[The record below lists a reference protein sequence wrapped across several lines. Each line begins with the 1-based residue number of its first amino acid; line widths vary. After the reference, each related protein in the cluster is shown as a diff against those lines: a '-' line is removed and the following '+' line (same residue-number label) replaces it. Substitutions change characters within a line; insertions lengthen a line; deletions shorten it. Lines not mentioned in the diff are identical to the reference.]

1 VDTGVSATRRR
12 PVPAR
17 PDPPASPD
25 SGSSDD
31 RVDAAS
37 LRIGEVAEQVAV
49 STRTIR
55 YYEQVGLLEPS
66 DRSPGGTRRYYAADV
81 ARLQRIRD
89 LQATMGFDLDQI
101 RTILAAEDR
110 LSDLR
115 DEYGEAIPLV
125 RRNEILLEAMDLN
138 TQLEDQVHAKLDR
151 LAEFLDDLERKSVR
165 YHQLADER
173 GLTRPPPSA

>member
-1 VDTGVSATRRR
+1 MTAARRR
-12 PVPAR
+12 PAPPTTE
-17 PDPPASPD
+17 PDDTDDGVVDPGASPE
-25 SGSSDD
+25 
-31 RVDAAS
+31 VAS

-66 DRSPGGTRRYYAADV
+66 DRSPGGTRRYTAPDV

-115 DEYGEAIPLV
+115 DEYGEAIPLA
-125 RRNEILLEAMDLN
+125 RRNDILLEAMDLN
-138 TQLEDQVHAKLDR
+138 DELQEQVHAKLDR
-151 LAEFLDDLERKSVR
+151 LTEFLDDLERKSVR
-165 YHQLADER
+165 YHQVADER
-173 GLTRPPPSA
+173 GVVPPRSR